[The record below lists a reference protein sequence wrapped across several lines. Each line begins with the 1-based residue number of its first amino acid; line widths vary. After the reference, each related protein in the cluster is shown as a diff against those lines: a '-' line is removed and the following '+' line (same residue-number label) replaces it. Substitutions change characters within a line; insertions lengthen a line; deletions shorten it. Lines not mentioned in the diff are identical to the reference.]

1 MDLIEKG
8 VFIVKNKKV
17 LVICGVLLIIG
28 LIIALINLF
37 FINNEKNVKF
47 EVIKSDKI
55 PEQIKSEIIPEY
67 RKLERALAYV
77 EDDKVYVIV
86 SRGEKPST
94 GYNVAVNKIVLE
106 EKDGIET
113 IIVYADFKDPEQKTS
128 ISQII
133 TYPVAVVKTELKNL
147 PDSIELRIQY

>member
-17 LVICGVLLIIG
+17 LVICGVLLIFG
-28 LIIALINLF
+28 LIIALISLF

-94 GYNVAVNKIVLE
+94 GYNVAVNNIVLE

>member
-1 MDLIEKG
+1 M
-8 VFIVKNKKV
+8 KNKKV

-28 LIIALINLF
+28 LIIALISLF

>member
-1 MDLIEKG
+1 M
-8 VFIVKNKKV
+8 KNKKV
-17 LVICGVLLIIG
+17 LVTCGVLLIIG
-28 LIIALINLF
+28 LIIALISLF

-47 EVIKSDKI
+47 EVVKSDKI

-67 RKLERALAYV
+67 KKLERALAYV

-113 IIVYADFKDPEQKTS
+113 IIVYADFKDPAQKTS

>member
-8 VFIVKNKKV
+8 GFIVKNKKV
-17 LVICGVLLIIG
+17 LVTCGVLLIIG
-28 LIIALINLF
+28 LIIALISLF
-37 FINNEKNVKF
+37 FINAEKNVKF
-47 EVIKSDKI
+47 EVVKSDKI

-67 RKLERALAYV
+67 KKLERALAYV

-94 GYNVAVNKIVLE
+94 GYNVDVNKIVLE

-113 IIVYADFKDPEQKTS
+113 IIVYADFKDPAKKTS

>member
-28 LIIALINLF
+28 LIIALISLF